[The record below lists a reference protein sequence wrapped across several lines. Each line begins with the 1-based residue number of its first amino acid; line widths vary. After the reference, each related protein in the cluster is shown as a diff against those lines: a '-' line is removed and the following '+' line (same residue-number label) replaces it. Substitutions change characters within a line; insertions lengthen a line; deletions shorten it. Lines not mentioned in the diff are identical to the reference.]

1 MRCLI
6 MNDKFKY
13 FCSECE
19 ISFDIKSEEENEAF
33 FCPFCGRE
41 IINEDDE
48 LLDDMLDDVLF
59 EDIDL

>member
-1 MRCLI
+1 MA
-6 MNDKFKY
+6 DKFKY
-13 FCSECE
+13 FCAECE
-19 ISFDIKSEEENEAF
+19 IRFDVKSEEENEVF

-48 LLDDMLDDVLF
+48 LFEDMLDDELF